1 MRSDHMKELK
11 LKQVRYEKETWKRLV
26 YFMSEENICLKNR
39 LSEVLKDSFNYN
51 LLEQLEC
58 FQSRFIDVDSLMNLF
73 RHDLAE
79 LEELLAKG
87 TRGNDH
93 TLIDIQTRLVTL
105 RTVLTNVERELSKL
119 KINFH
124 TYLSENI

>member
-1 MRSDHMKELK
+1 MAESILT
-11 LKQVRYEKETWKRLV
+11 QVQYEKETWKRLV
-26 YFMSEENICLKNR
+26 SFMTEENIFLKNR

-58 FQSRFIDVDSLMNLF
+58 FQSRFINVDSLMNLF

-87 TRGNDH
+87 TMGNDH

>member
-1 MRSDHMKELK
+1 MAESILT
-11 LKQVRYEKETWKRLV
+11 QVQYEKETWKRLV
-26 YFMSEENICLKNR
+26 SFMTEENIFLKNR

-87 TRGNDH
+87 TMGNDH

>member
-1 MRSDHMKELK
+1 MD
-11 LKQVRYEKETWKRLV
+11 
-26 YFMSEENICLKNR
+26 
-39 LSEVLKDSFNYN
+39 
-51 LLEQLEC
+51 
-58 FQSRFIDVDSLMNLF
+58 LF

-87 TRGNDH
+87 TMGNDH